1 MLAPHLSRHS
11 FSVRRNRVF
20 PYREIHRGIIG
31 HARKNKRVIRAL
43 SIMTPISKKI
53 CMIGDFGVGKT
64 SLIRR
69 FVDRQFSDDYLS
81 TVGVKISRK
90 IIEITGVNQQEKLNL
105 QLLIWDLEGHTKFK
119 AIAPS
124 YLQGSSG
131 AIIVADVSRI
141 ETLERLPEHI
151 QLFLSIN
158 PKSSFIIALNKSDL
172 IDEEKLVKLIEFVQL
187 QEGVDKVSVIYQTSA
202 KTGLYVDDI
211 FQQLAH
217 KSIESL

>member
-1 MLAPHLSRHS
+1 M
-11 FSVRRNRVF
+11 V
-20 PYREIHRGIIG
+20 
-31 HARKNKRVIRAL
+31 
-43 SIMTPISKKI
+43 TISKKI

-90 IIEITGVNQQEKLNL
+90 IVDLTGVKQQEKLNL

-151 QLFLSIN
+151 KLFLSIN

-172 IDEEKLVKLIEFVQL
+172 IDEEKLMKLIELVQL

-202 KTGLYVDDI
+202 KTGLSVDEI
-211 FQQLAH
+211 FQKLAY
-217 KSIESL
+217 KSIEA